1 MTVGMK
7 RSNMRSIDKRWVG
20 GIGRIGLR
28 AIAFEAIRAVAKIE
42 RIGRMVKL
50 YRKPSRQSSDPNR
63 VT

>member
-1 MTVGMK
+1 
-7 RSNMRSIDKRWVG
+7 MRRIDKRWVG
-20 GIGRIGLR
+20 GMGSIGFR

-50 YRKPSRQSSDPNR
+50 YRKPSRQSSDPNN

>member
-20 GIGRIGLR
+20 GMGRIGFR
-28 AIAFEAIRAVAKIE
+28 AMAFEAIRAVAKMDL
-42 RIGRMVKL
+42 IGRMVKL
-50 YRKPSRQSSDPNR
+50 YRKPSRQSSDPNN